1 MKNYPI
7 EKLSGEELSGT
18 HSILRPTGCPPETMG
33 SRISFKFFSQILLI
47 FQNKLNSKTR
57 ICIKNTFFKEKLFT
71 TEVQGIL
78 KGAWLV
84 RRL

>member
-1 MKNYPI
+1 MTQNIPI
-7 EKLSGEELSGT
+7 ENIGKD
-18 HSILRPTGCPPETMG
+18 R
-33 SRISFKFFSQILLI
+33 FV
-47 FQNKLNSKTR
+47 KTR

-84 RRL
+84 RRF

>member
-1 MKNYPI
+1 MGK
-7 EKLSGEELSGT
+7 EKELKHISYI
-18 HSILRPTGCPPETMG
+18 SSLR
-33 SRISFKFFSQILLI
+33 
-47 FQNKLNSKTR
+47 KTR

>member
-1 MKNYPI
+1 MPFQRVQNCEDRTLGTGDI
-7 EKLSGEELSGT
+7 SGQGDCL
-18 HSILRPTGCPPETMG
+18 
-33 SRISFKFFSQILLI
+33 KV
-47 FQNKLNSKTR
+47 KTR

-78 KGAWLV
+78 EGARLV

>member
-1 MKNYPI
+1 MR
-7 EKLSGEELSGT
+7 ELGKLLRRLIIRFLIVSCFVYFLLS
-18 HSILRPTGCPPETMG
+18 SYVIWKVL
-33 SRISFKFFSQILLI
+33 ISLA
-47 FQNKLNSKTR
+47 TR
-57 ICIKNTFFKEKLFT
+57 ICIKNKFFKEKPFT